1 MNRTLKGTMFVEIFD
16 SKKIHDELKFNKGD
30 YIIRWNI

>member
-1 MNRTLKGTMFVEIFD
+1 MKRTLKDTIGIKIFD